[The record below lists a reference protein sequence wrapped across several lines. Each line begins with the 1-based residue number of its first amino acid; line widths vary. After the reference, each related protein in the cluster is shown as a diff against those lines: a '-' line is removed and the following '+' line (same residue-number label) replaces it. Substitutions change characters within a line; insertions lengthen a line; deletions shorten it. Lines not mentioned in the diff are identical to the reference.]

1 MPGLASIES
10 DANDIIYP
18 PSFVRALLRVWL
30 QLDPLKWI
38 SSWSHLGHAM
48 FSSKSVLHGDMA
60 IYHPMLHKLFR
71 LSAQIKQLE
80 PNDSTKPLLPSTNI
94 HTDITLFT
102 TQDSLV
108 HVTSIKFGDSLYN
121 VACKCCQVWF
131 LITWDPKKL
140 ETLPITVAATET
152 VLCNRSEERR
162 VGKECRSRWS
172 PYH

>member
-1 MPGLASIES
+1 
-10 DANDIIYP
+10 
-18 PSFVRALLRVWL
+18 
-30 QLDPLKWI
+30 
-38 SSWSHLGHAM
+38 M

-60 IYHPMLHKLFR
+60 IYHPMSHKLFR

-94 HTDITLFT
+94 HIDITLFT

-121 VACKCCQVWF
+121 VACKCCHVWF

-152 VLCNRSEERR
+152 VLCNSKFECTEIGYLLVKRQENIFPQSERFI
-162 VGKECRSRWS
+162 SRDENKIVLF
-172 PYH
+172 